1 MENVSYPAPV
11 DKLLTYGKPEPR
23 DAQNWPDYLELGLGS
38 EHIPDL
44 LRMTADEGLWE
55 AGEDSP
61 ENWAPVHAWRALGQ
75 LRAVNAVEPL
85 LHLLEER
92 IRDDWAMDEL
102 PQVYGLIGAA
112 AIPTIE
118 AYLADKSHQ
127 EAAGLVA
134 DGLGHMAKLHPEDRD
149 EAVAALMRL
158 LENFAENEYELNGS
172 LISSLVTLKALEA
185 VPLIERAFAADRVDE
200 FITGDWDNVQVEL
213 GLKEAPPD
221 PPMLLDPFERRGQPI
236 SPDQFEIVSPGVMA
250 TPNPRYFSIGTS
262 DERKTSQKAKKKTAK
277 QSRKKNRKRR

>member
-1 MENVSYPAPV
+1 
-11 DKLLTYGKPEPR
+11 
-23 DAQNWPDYLELGLGS
+23 
-38 EHIPDL
+38 
-44 LRMTADEGLWE
+44 
-55 AGEDSP
+55 
-61 ENWAPVHAWRALGQ
+61 
-75 LRAVNAVEPL
+75 
-85 LHLLEER
+85 
-92 IRDDWAMDEL
+92 MDEL

-134 DGLGHMAKLHPEDRD
+134 DGLRHMAKLHPEDRD

-172 LISSLVTLKALEA
+172 LISSLVNLKALEA
-185 VPLIERAFAADRVDE
+185 VPLIERAFAVDRVDE

-213 GLKEAPPD
+213 GLKEAPPE
-221 PPMLLDPFERRGQPI
+221 PSIPFTQFERREQPI
-236 SPDQFEIVSPGVMA
+236 SPDQFEIVTPGVMA
-250 TPNPRYFSIGTS
+250 TPKPRYFSIGTS
-262 DERKTSQKAKKKTAK
+262 DERKASQKAKKKTAK